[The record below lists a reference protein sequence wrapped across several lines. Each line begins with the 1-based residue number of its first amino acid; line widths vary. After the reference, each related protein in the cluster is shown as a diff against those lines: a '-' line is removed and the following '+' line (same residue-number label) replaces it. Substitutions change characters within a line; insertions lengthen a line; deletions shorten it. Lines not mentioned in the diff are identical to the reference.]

1 MPKFGL
7 AFALQ
12 RCTGEIYPEDLN
24 CLPDDLKKVP
34 TLPNVGIYLSLACEI
49 ENGAEQRS
57 QEVVKFLWSSLG
69 FELSSGVLIWQA
81 EFVAFKHIEVRV
93 QER

>member
-1 MPKFGL
+1 MPKFEL

-57 QEVVKFLWSSLG
+57 QEVVKFLWSPLRALWDLSCPQAS
-69 FELSSGVLIWQA
+69 SSGRLNS
-81 EFVAFKHIEVRV
+81 
-93 QER
+93 